1 MEDLKVFVNF
11 KQGLSD
17 FMVELQK
24 TPSNVLRSFGH
35 LIELKNP
42 HFIIKQVLSQY
53 TPVQIVS
60 NSEFLPDIV
69 NLFLSV
75 CDPQAFV
82 TLKSLVT
89 SCKEPKYDSFSSAL
103 NEYLNRKLV
112 FDEKVLQNYLHD
124 IFTTVELPEIPEIF
138 KLFGFEL
145 DFENEIWRSNLKLT
159 VDLSKCLTRPEEIVD
174 EDLRKIIAST
184 IAGLR
189 ILHENTP
196 FFKDLKVV
204 SDLYREPHTFAALV
218 FYIAPYES
226 TLITPLLFPFVS

>member
-24 TPSNVLRSFGH
+24 TPSNVLKSFAH

-53 TPVQIVS
+53 TPVKIVS

-89 SCKEPKYDSFSSAL
+89 SCKEPKYDEFSSAL

-112 FDEKVLQNYLHD
+112 FDEKANKL
-124 IFTTVELPEIPEIF
+124 ITTRMTAP
-138 KLFGFEL
+138 
-145 DFENEIWRSNLKLT
+145 
-159 VDLSKCLTRPEEIVD
+159 
-174 EDLRKIIAST
+174 
-184 IAGLR
+184 
-189 ILHENTP
+189 ILMAISAT
-196 FFKDLKVV
+196 LKV
-204 SDLYREPHTFAALV
+204 AKC
-218 FYIAPYES
+218 
-226 TLITPLLFPFVS
+226 PFCKKNTSQSA